1 MHKMSTTA
9 KHVPA
14 SQSQSVHSDPDS
26 EFGFKILKEELRY
39 SRYLNVYNRV
49 VQYPPS
55 KEEVADPSK
64 CERKIVEYDI
74 VGAKTRSFHFCAVF
88 PYDTLTKSVTIIKEY
103 AQGGNCY
110 MYGVPCGM
118 LSEKHQSLEDC
129 VRMEL
134 SEEAQL
140 QGGNLVK
147 LIPDGHPGLLEVKWS
162 RNRFTPFL
170 VLDPKRDAKPQPM
183 DPEEVIEILT
193 VDIPA
198 LKEIMYGGYMMLPS
212 VVTCTMALKYLQD
225 QGLLKES

>member
-1 MHKMSTTA
+1 MSVTT
-9 KHVPA
+9 KHIPA
-14 SQSQSVHSDPDS
+14 FQSSTIHSDPDS

-49 VQYPPS
+49 VQHPPS

-74 VGAKTRSFHFCAVF
+74 VGAKTRSFHFCAVL

-110 MYGVPCGM
+110 MYGVPCGV
-118 LSEKHQSLEDC
+118 LSEKHQPLEDC

-134 SEEAQL
+134 SREAQL

-147 LIPDGHPGLLEVKWS
+147 LIPDEHPGLLE
-162 RNRFTPFL
+162 
-170 VLDPKRDAKPQPM
+170 
-183 DPEEVIEILT
+183 ILR
-193 VDIPA
+193 
-198 LKEIMYGGYMMLPS
+198 EMLS
-212 VVTCTMALKYLQD
+212 LIQWIQKKLLKY
-225 QGLLKES
+225 

>member
-1 MHKMSTTA
+1 MSVTA
-9 KHVPA
+9 KHIPA
-14 SQSQSVHSDPDS
+14 FQSSTIHSDPDS

-49 VQYPPS
+49 VQHPPS

-64 CERKIVEYDI
+64 YERKIVEYDI
-74 VGAKTRSFHFCAVF
+74 VGAKTPSFHFCAVL
-88 PYDTLTKSVTIIKEY
+88 PYDTLTRSVTIIKEY

-110 MYGVPCGM
+110 MYGVPCGV
-118 LSEKHQSLEDC
+118 LSEKHQSLEGC

-147 LIPDGHPGLLEVKWS
+147 LIPDEHPGLLEVKWS
-162 RNRFTPFL
+162 CNRFTPFL
-170 VLDPKRDAKPQPM
+170 VLDPKRDAKPHPM

-193 VDIPA
+193 VDIPS

-212 VVTCTMALKYLQD
+212 VVTCSMALKYLQD